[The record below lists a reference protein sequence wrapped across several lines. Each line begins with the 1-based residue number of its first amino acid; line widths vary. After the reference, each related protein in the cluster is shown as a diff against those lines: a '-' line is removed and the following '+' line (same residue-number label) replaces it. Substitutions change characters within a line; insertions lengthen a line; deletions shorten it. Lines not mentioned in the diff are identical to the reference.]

1 MKCNSY
7 KSFFEAIASP
17 LRINILEALL
27 QKPMCVNEL
36 CRHLHEEQSKVS
48 HNLKKLA
55 ECHFLN
61 IKKEGKKRVYSLN
74 TETIVPLMSLVE
86 KHVGSFCQGECKKAG
101 K

>member
-1 MKCNSY
+1 MKCSSY
-7 KSFFEAIASP
+7 GLFFEAISSP

-36 CRHLHEEQSKVS
+36 CETLNQEQSKIS
-48 HNLKKLA
+48 HNLKKMSD
-55 ECHFLN
+55 CHILN

-74 TETIVPLMSLVE
+74 SETIVPLMNLVE
-86 KHVGSFCQGECKKAG
+86 QHVSRFCTGECKKVR